1 MFMHLL
7 GFRRRVRAT
16 KPVQRRRRL
25 EFDVVEPRELMAMTV
40 PQYPLSA
47 RQSAPASLAFV
58 PNGNLWL
65 VEAARRG
72 ADGSG
77 ANGSESVSD
86 PSPEGRG

>member
-40 PQYPLSA
+40 PQYPLTA
-47 RQSAPASLAFV
+47 PQSAPASLTFV
-58 PNGNLWL
+58 SNGDLWFA
-65 VEAARRG
+65 EATRRG
-72 ADGSG
+72 PRPRTEAPPLSAGG
-77 ANGSESVSD
+77 R
-86 PSPEGRG
+86 EGV